1 MTSRPSAAVSGT
13 NSPSTSRS
21 GKTTVNGL
29 PAYEREV
36 SWISSTAGWRAR
48 RCTAVIPAYPL
59 APRRRP
65 GAFWSRAH
73 EYTVKLHKDALVQVV
88 PTKSRPSLRF
98 RGVIW
103 RVEEARLSASVAGRS
118 RGAHPQENG
127 VEVAVEAHLDD
138 LHGVARGRALLPQAA
153 LA

>member
-1 MTSRPSAAVSGT
+1 MAYRRTSAKSAGSARPPDGARGGA
-13 NSPSTSRS
+13 PRS
-21 GKTTVNGL
+21 SLRT
-29 PAYEREV
+29 R
-36 SWISSTAGWRAR
+36 WRR
-48 RCTAVIPAYPL
+48 
-59 APRRRP
+59 RRRP

-103 RVEEARLSASVAGRS
+103 RVEEARLSACVAGRS

-127 VEVAVEAHLDD
+127 VEVGVEAHLDD
-138 LHGVARGRALLPQAA
+138 LHGVARGRPLLPQTA
-153 LA
+153 LARTEPAAAPLPSLGPHLLVH